1 MGGQQHYAAW
11 RPLVEMVALFQ
22 FLQVKSLLLYIA
34 CYTTQVPMSIVRIP
48 SSDQQ
53 LPPAAVI
60 VTIRSGTSFD
70 ELYTQRTQISP
81 DPSHCIA
88 VYSTDYETLP
98 AILSALQQP
107 GSQAGGSASL
117 RSLIADIIA
126 VSAESPSCVVFNFEC
141 CSGAGSHG
149 FAPAHCS
156 PCDNPCG
163 GNIMHTVAYA
173 LDRGFMVIFG
183 DWSLKALIKD
193 WDHSLL
199 GPLPFEDVGATSG
212 TIRLRFNR
220 EHLIQCPSSQLQCV
234 GQLCSDNFAGVHAL
248 GNTIKFVVK
257 AERPETDAYHVQ
269 VLTVAEIDTPSSYVG
284 PIMTLGQYN
293 GTAGH
298 VLLTYRS
305 GGMMLVSATH
315 WIELTNVNADE
326 AEVAQVLMLR
336 QGQLAAEQ
344 FQQELQNCMSA
355 EERKVCSAQK
365 AVALVQYTT
374 PCRTQ
379 PRTAPF

>member
-1 MGGQQHYAAW
+1 M
-11 RPLVEMVALFQ
+11 F
-22 FLQVKSLLLYIA
+22 A
-34 CYTTQVPMSIVRIP
+34 CYTTQFPMHKSIVRIP
-48 SSDQQ
+48 SSNQQ

-60 VTIRSGTSFD
+60 VTISSGTSYD
-70 ELYTQRTQISP
+70 KLYTERTQISP
-81 DPSHCIA
+81 DPKHCIA
-88 VYSTDYETLP
+88 VYSADYEHLP
-98 AILSALQQP
+98 AILWNLRLQRP
-107 GSQAGGSASL
+107 GRAMGASV
-117 RSLIADIIA
+117 RSLMADIIA

-149 FAPAHCS
+149 FGHA
-156 PCDNPCG
+156 CDNPRG
-163 GNIMHTVAYA
+163 FEHVGNIMDTVAYA

-183 DWSLKALIKD
+183 DWSLQALIKD

-199 GPLPFEDVGATSG
+199 GPLPFEDVGTTSG

-248 GNTIKFVVK
+248 GATIRFVVK

-269 VLTVAEIDTPSSYVG
+269 VLTVAEIETPSSYVG
-284 PIMTLGQYN
+284 PIMTVGQYT

-326 AEVAQVLMLR
+326 VEVARVLMLR
-336 QGQLAAEQ
+336 QGQSAAEQ

-365 AVALVQYTT
+365 AVALVQFTT
-374 PCRTQ
+374 PGRTQ